1 MNERDH
7 VVSELTEKDLLE
19 NGFTVRNISRLREVL
34 NRNENTGETLSG
46 LIDDLSRRFYGGVIC
61 LFLVLA
67 PLVFLPVFYPPS
79 LLLYYLPV
87 AIFGV
92 IAVWYLIP
100 IGLSWKAYRI
110 MKGR

>member
-1 MNERDH
+1 
-7 VVSELTEKDLLE
+7 
-19 NGFTVRNISRLREVL
+19 VL
-34 NRNENTGETLSG
+34 NRDENTGETLSG
-46 LIDDLSRRFYGGVIC
+46 LIDDLSRRFYGGIIY

-79 LLLYYLPV
+79 LLLYYVPV

-100 IGLSWKAYRI
+100 SASHGKHT
-110 MKGR
+110 G

>member
-1 MNERDH
+1 MA
-7 VVSELTEKDLLE
+7 SELTEKDLLE
-19 NGFTVRNISRLREVL
+19 NGFTVRNVSWFREVL
-34 NRNENTGETLSG
+34 NRDENTGETLSG
-46 LIDDLSRRFYGGVIC
+46 LVDDLSWRFYGGVIC

-92 IAVWYLIP
+92 ISVSH
-100 IGLSWKAYRI
+100 G
-110 MKGR
+110 

>member
-1 MNERDH
+1 MNEGDH
-7 VVSELTEKDLLE
+7 VASELTEKDLLD
-19 NGFTVRNISRLREVL
+19 NGFTVRNVSWFREVL
-34 NRNENTGETLSG
+34 NRDENTGETLSG
-46 LIDDLSRRFYGGVIC
+46 LVDDLSWRFYGGVIC

-92 IAVWYLIP
+92 ISVSH
-100 IGLSWKAYRI
+100 G
-110 MKGR
+110 